1 MGNPS
6 HRPAISPREHAR
18 LAGDLVDACGG
29 LAEASRACRVSEGV
43 LSTYQ
48 NPNRPEC
55 NMPADVIADL
65 EKHCGKAIYSAFIRR
80 NLGLTVEPGNLR
92 DLGCLLTE
100 EGADFQAFIR
110 RALADDRLTANE
122 IDTARKELAAAE
134 EVLARCRA
142 SLDAA
147 EHALPRAA

>member
-1 MGNPS
+1 MVAT
-6 HRPAISPREHAR
+6 HRSAISSREHAR
-18 LAGDLVDACGG
+18 LASDLIDACGG

-65 EKHCGKAIYSAFIRR
+65 ERHCGKAIYSGFIRR
-80 NLGLTVEPGNLR
+80 SLGIAVDPGCLR

-100 EGADFQAFIR
+100 EGADFQSFIR
-110 RALADDRLTANE
+110 RALADGRLTARE
-122 IDTARKELAAAE
+122 IDEARRELAQAE
-134 EVLARCRA
+134 SILIRCRA

-147 EHALPRAA
+147 EQTFP

>member
-1 MGNPS
+1 MQTRTS
-6 HRPAISPREHAR
+6 AISYREHAR
-18 LAGDLVDACGG
+18 LAAELVEACGG

-65 EKHCGKAIYSAFIRR
+65 EHYCGKPIYSAFLRR
-80 NLGLTVEPGNLR
+80 NLGQSVEPGCLR
-92 DLGCLLTE
+92 ELGCLLTE
-100 EGADFQAFIR
+100 EGADFQGYIR
-110 RALADDRLTANE
+110 RALADGRLTPRE
-122 IDTARKELAAAE
+122 IDEARKELAQAE
-134 EVLARCRA
+134 TILVRCRA

-147 EHALPRAA
+147 EQTFP

>member
-1 MGNPS
+1 MGHE
-6 HRPAISPREHAR
+6 HRTTISPREHAR
-18 LAGDLVDACGG
+18 LAGDLIDACGG

-55 NMPADVIADL
+55 NMPADVMSDL
-65 EKHCGKAIYSAFIRR
+65 EKHCGKPIYSGFIRR

-110 RALADDRLTANE
+110 RALADGVLSANE
-122 IDTARKELAAAE
+122 IDTARQELAAAE
-134 EVLARCRA
+134 NVLARCRA

-147 EHALPRAA
+147 ELSLPRAA

>member
-1 MGNPS
+1 MASTPRQS
-6 HRPAISPREHAR
+6 SISSREHAR
-18 LAGDLVDACGG
+18 LASDLIDACGG
-29 LAEASRACRVSEGV
+29 LSEASRACRVSEGV

-55 NMPADVIADL
+55 NMPADVMADL
-65 EKHCGKAIYSAFIRR
+65 ERHCGAAIYSSFIRR
-80 NLGLTVEPGNLR
+80 TLGQAVEPGCLR

-110 RALADDRLTANE
+110 RALADGRLSANE
-122 IDTARKELAAAE
+122 IDVARRELASAE
-134 EVLARCRA
+134 TVLIRCRA

-147 EHALPRAA
+147 EQTFP

>member
-1 MGNPS
+1 MAHT
-6 HRPAISPREHAR
+6 HRSAISHREHAR
-18 LAGDLVDACGG
+18 LAHDLIEASGG

-55 NMPADVIADL
+55 NMPADVMADL
-65 EKHCGKAIYSAFIRR
+65 ERHCGKAIYSGFIRR
-80 NLGLTVEPGNLR
+80 TLGIAVEPGCLR

-100 EGADFQAFIR
+100 EGADFQSFIR
-110 RALADDRLTANE
+110 RALADGRLTAHE
-122 IDTARKELAAAE
+122 IDEARRELAQAE
-134 EVLARCRA
+134 SILIRCRV

-147 EHALPRAA
+147 EQTFP

>member
-1 MGNPS
+1 MVAT
-6 HRPAISPREHAR
+6 HRPAISSREHAR
-18 LAGDLVDACGG
+18 LAGDLIDACGG
-29 LAEASRACRVSEGV
+29 LAEASRTCRVSEGV

-55 NMPADVIADL
+55 NMPADVMADL
-65 EKHCGKAIYSAFIRR
+65 EKHCGQAAYSGFIRR

-100 EGADFQAFIR
+100 EGADFQSYIR
-110 RALADDRLTANE
+110 RALADGRLTPNE
-122 IDTARKELAAAE
+122 IDEARRELAQAE
-134 EVLARCRA
+134 TVLIRCRA

-147 EHALPRAA
+147 EQTFP